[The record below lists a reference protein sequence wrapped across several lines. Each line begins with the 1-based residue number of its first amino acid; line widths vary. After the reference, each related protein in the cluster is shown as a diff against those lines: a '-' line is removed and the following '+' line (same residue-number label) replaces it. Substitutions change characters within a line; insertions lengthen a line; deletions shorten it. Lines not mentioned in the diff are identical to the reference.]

1 MIPTPHKVS
10 PGESVSAAQ
19 YNALLDYVLRTTPRM
34 GRNVFFEEKPNG
46 IFISAAAGD
55 APATVSG
62 TPPFTVR
69 WHEAAA
75 PQPGVPSAPGAGQW
89 EIYLPPGCVA
99 HAFPYFFIANPQAK
113 LFAGHEKDD
122 DYWYVFAFEEVSNED
137 MAVVA
142 HVKWPA
148 TRRNYGINVAYL
160 WVRGMSSKQ
169 SYTDQR
175 LDQAGDAARA
185 TVATCRISWSGAWIR
200 RVAQVRRIPLDV
212 AVPPEAPFDLQYTYR
227 IEALDPVI
235 SLRSI
240 EAVRLYLVAG
250 FVTMVNQ
257 PRNIP
262 LSATYLW
269 LKIDTT
275 VNPPVATIEVDP
287 DDTATT
293 DQATW
298 IRLYRLSSGCILED
312 DRSSLYG
319 LSFYR

>member
-1 MIPTPHKVS
+1 MTIPPHVLPGQPITAAEYNRLLEFVRRSTPL
-10 PGESVSAAQ
+10 Q
-19 YNALLDYVLRTTPRM
+19 
-34 GRNVFFEEKPNG
+34 GRNVTLDVTPGGTMINAAP
-46 IFISAAAGD
+46 SAGALEAED
-55 APATVSG
+55 LH
-62 TPPFTVR
+62 PFKVR
-69 WHEAAA
+69 WHESILA
-75 PQPGVPSAPGAGQW
+75 GGAGQW

-122 DYWYVFAFEEVSNED
+122 DYWYVFAFEDVLNED

-148 TRRNYGINVAYL
+148 TRLNYGINVAYL

-169 SYTDQR
+169 SYTDRR

-200 RVAQVRRIPLDV
+200 RIAQVRRIPLDV
-212 AVPPEAPFDLQYTYR
+212 AMAPQVPFDLQYTYR
-227 IEALDPVI
+227 IADRNPVI
-235 SLRSI
+235 SLRRI

-250 FVTMVNQ
+250 FVTMINQ
-257 PRNIP
+257 PRIIP
-262 LSATYLW
+262 IGATYLW

-293 DQATW
+293 DRATW

-319 LSFYR
+319 LTFYR